1 MMNHTTLNPIP
12 CASRAARRSGRRG
25 LPSFTLI
32 ELLIVIAI
40 IAILAAMLLPA
51 LNKARERA
59 RAASCVSNLKQI
71 GFLMNLYA
79 DNFNDYLPSPGTPTV
94 DGTSG
99 GNRAAAYQNW
109 ANALEDPFSNIFEK
123 QDARH
128 HKILHCPSLPYK
140 ERLHS
145 IYQFSQVYAMNP
157 NLSGSYSIRIA
168 VKRSRVFKGSYQ
180 TIPRSRATSDYP
192 LVGDSIKVD
201 NSSLRPLEPWI
212 QYYYFSGEGKLHLRH
227 GGRANML
234 MLDGSVRS
242 GGRGDWI
249 RRSNWTTSLGMVSEH
264 GIHLN

>member
-1 MMNHTTLNPIP
+1 MKNHTCHLSIQRPSSP
-12 CASRAARRSGRRG
+12 SRRNGRRRHT
-25 LPSFTLI
+25 FTLI

-40 IAILAAMLLPA
+40 IAILASILLPA

-59 RAASCVSNLKQI
+59 RAASCVSNLKQV

-99 GNRAAAYQNW
+99 GELAAAYQNW
-109 ANALEDPFSNIFEK
+109 ANALEDPFHTISEK
-123 QDARH
+123 TDARYY
-128 HKILHCPSLPYK
+128 KILHCPSLPYK

-157 NLSGSYSIRIA
+157 NLTGVWATRVP
-168 VKRSRVFKGSYQ
+168 VKRSRVFKGFYQ
-180 TIPRSRATSDYP
+180 TIPQSHALSDYP

-212 QYYYFSGEGKLHLRH
+212 QYYYFSSEGKLHLRH

-249 RRSNWTTSLGMVSEH
+249 RRSNWTSSLGMVSEH